1 MMRDHLYNNI
11 YIYKIT
17 KALLDNNK
25 QRNHVNQLKKLGI

>member
-17 KALLDNNK
+17 KALLDNNNKKKK
-25 QRNHVNQLKKLGI
+25 QD